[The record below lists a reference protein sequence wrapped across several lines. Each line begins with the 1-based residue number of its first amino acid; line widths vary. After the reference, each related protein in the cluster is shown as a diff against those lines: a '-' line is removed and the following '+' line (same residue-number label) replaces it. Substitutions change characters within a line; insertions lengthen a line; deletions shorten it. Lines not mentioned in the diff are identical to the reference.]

1 MKSAAVS
8 YRGDADTH
16 RKTGAN
22 QDPYD
27 CLLHQNG
34 SECVDILH
42 GGRPWSWL
50 LTARRICAS
59 QRLSG
64 SFL

>member
-8 YRGDADTH
+8 YRGDADAQKN
-16 RKTGAN
+16 RSK
-22 QDPYD
+22 PRS
-27 CLLHQNG
+27 LRLSLHQNG
-34 SECVDILH
+34 SEYVDILH

-50 LTARRICAS
+50 LTAGRICAS
-59 QRLSG
+59 QRLCG